1 MAKCT
6 TPEAWKKFIEC
17 ETCGEYEVTEEL
29 AHWALRG
36 SSILNKENKFVLS
49 GLCRELKETEQE
61 FPCLTAENLSEL
73 MSRSMVPDMQDI
85 NAKLVK
91 LLAAVKRRSDHFGKI
106 VELSRDNDYPLAYAK
121 NAVEFFAFIDQLVA
135 MKLLELKEE
144 DNRTKFVMLSA
155 SCWAHPS
162 NKMDNE
168 ESSTEI
174 GFKV

>member
-1 MAKCT
+1 M
-6 TPEAWKKFIEC
+6 E
-17 ETCGEYEVTEEL
+17 
-29 AHWALRG
+29 
-36 SSILNKENKFVLS
+36 
-49 GLCRELKETEQE
+49 
-61 FPCLTAENLSEL
+61 
-73 MSRSMVPDMQDI
+73 DI
-85 NAKLVK
+85 NAKLEK
-91 LLAAVKRRSDHFGKI
+91 LLAAVKRKSDHFGKI
-106 VELSRDNDYPLAYAK
+106 VELQRDGDYPLAYAK
-121 NAVEFFAFIDQLVA
+121 NDKEFFAFIDQLVA